1 MRLSTGRVPPWQR
14 PRVQRVPSEA
24 PNDACDHRALP
35 PCEIVGRT
43 SASTV
48 SVVGRVASAAR
59 RHAARSSRDA
69 HDLKRQRTLQASCNS
84 ERRPSGTVC
93 VNDIPH
99 DTCVFLVMVA
109 PCFHMLLTFS
119 QIEKRKEVDG
129 LEGRDRL
136 KKVECSDL

>member
-1 MRLSTGRVPPWQR
+1 MP
-14 PRVQRVPSEA
+14 
-24 PNDACDHRALP
+24 CDHRTLP
-35 PCEIVGRT
+35 PCEIVGRA

-48 SVVGRVASAAR
+48 SVVGRVAQRCVGPSTFRAGTPI
-59 RHAARSSRDA
+59 
-69 HDLKRQRTLQASCNS
+69 DLKRQRTLQASCNS

-119 QIEKRKEVDG
+119 LEEKRKEVDG
-129 LEGRDRL
+129 LEDRDRL
-136 KKVECSDL
+136 KKAECSER

>member
-1 MRLSTGRVPPWQR
+1 MP
-14 PRVQRVPSEA
+14 
-24 PNDACDHRALP
+24 CDHRTLP
-35 PCEIVGRT
+35 PCEIVGRA

-48 SVVGRVASAAR
+48 SVVGRVAQRCVGPSA
-59 RHAARSSRDA
+59 SSRDDI
-69 HDLKRQRTLQASCNS
+69 DLKRQRTLQVSCNS

-129 LEGRDRL
+129 LEGRHRL

>member
-1 MRLSTGRVPPWQR
+1 MP
-14 PRVQRVPSEA
+14 
-24 PNDACDHRALP
+24 CDHRTLP
-35 PCEIVGRT
+35 PCEIVGRA

-48 SVVGRVASAAR
+48 SVVGRVAQRCVGPSACQPG
-59 RHAARSSRDA
+59 RHRFE
-69 HDLKRQRTLQASCNS
+69 KTRTLQGSCNS

>member
-1 MRLSTGRVPPWQR
+1 MP
-14 PRVQRVPSEA
+14 
-24 PNDACDHRALP
+24 CDHRTLP
-35 PCEIVGRT
+35 PCEIVGRA
-43 SASTV
+43 SASTLWWV
-48 SVVGRVASAAR
+48 EWPQRRVGTQRVRAGTR
-59 RHAARSSRDA
+59 I
-69 HDLKRQRTLQASCNS
+69 DLKRQRTLQASCNS

-119 QIEKRKEVDG
+119 QIEKRKEVDR